1 MACEDIE
8 AQLDA
13 LRAEKADAEVSLD
26 MMPPHKKELVEANIA
41 RIQGE
46 IQREEAN
53 LAECLAEAANSS
65 TGEVSLRTVG
75 CVGTVEVETKG
86 TARVWFGL
94 TESTDRG
101 DWLKIGSVRA
111 WFTL

>member
-8 AQLDA
+8 DQLDL
-13 LRAEKADAEVSLD
+13 LRAEKADAEASLA
-26 MMPPHKKELVEANIA
+26 MMPPHKQDLVEANIT

-53 LAECLAEAANSS
+53 LANCLADAANSS
-65 TGEVSLRTVG
+65 TGEVSLRTAG
-75 CVGTVEVETKG
+75 FVGTVEVETKG

-94 TESTDRG
+94 TGSKDTA
-101 DWLKIGSVRA
+101 DWIKIGPVHAHGSR
-111 WFTL
+111 